1 MKIQPE
7 SRTFSERKTRKT
19 MDCVQTM
26 LVCHSIIQGEIKR
39 TMSNII
45 LAQVTQMII
54 HPIHPLW
61 LGTCCAFWK
70 LCSNLF
76 RRCWNWHVSLL
87 VSDYVLKFLAGCIP
101 KLITAIS
108 LGLPGSSWM
117 SHASHDTGWSPPT
130 ISPRDADASHL
141 TWPCFR
147 HDSIHQSASNHHQPP
162 SAHLRMS
169 ILRSWVRLPQHRCR
183 LVDMDLLTFG
193 WHLCD
198 SSPPFGATPRMVSL
212 VLPS

>member
-61 LGTCCAFWK
+61 LGTGCAFWK

-76 RRCWNWHVSLL
+76 RRCWNWHVSFL
-87 VSDYVLKFLAGCIP
+87 VSDYVLIFFSGGWLYP
-101 KLITAIS
+101 KINYCNIIGITW
-108 LGLPGSSWM
+108 LVLDEPRLPWYRL
-117 SHASHDTGWSPPT
+117 
-130 ISPRDADASHL
+130 ISP
-141 TWPCFR
+141 
-147 HDSIHQSASNHHQPP
+147 NHFTT
-162 SAHLRMS
+162 
-169 ILRSWVRLPQHRCR
+169 RCR
-183 LVDMDLLTFG
+183 RITPDMTVF
-193 WHLCD
+193 
-198 SSPPFGATPRMVSL
+198 
-212 VLPS
+212 